1 MELSKLLARGGL
13 PAGERILAR
22 AQALIW
28 PGRWEELAACFV
40 RAREDGLPRSHLEEL
55 LLQAILF
62 CGFPRIVRAFR
73 VLEESWPAPEPP
85 PADAPAP
92 EDRVKAG
99 RELFAAIYRDN
110 ADAVEAMLSRYHGE
124 LHDFVLDTAYGRILS
139 RQGLSFRTR
148 ELIAVAALA
157 VMDQIPQLV
166 AHGRGAM
173 HFGADGEQIFE
184 TIYTALQDAGKAR
197 QLQRRVVGVE

>member
-1 MELSKLLARGGL
+1 MALDDLLARQGL
-13 PAGERILAR
+13 SAGERILIR

-40 RAREDGLPRSHLEEL
+40 RARDDGVPRSHLEEL

-62 CGFPRIVRAFR
+62 CGFPRVIRAFR
-73 VLEESWPAPEPP
+73 VFAEVWPAEQPP
-85 PADAPAP
+85 TGGAVPLQKQAH
-92 EDRVKAG
+92 AG
-99 RELFAAIYRDN
+99 RELFATIYQENTESVR
-110 ADAVEAMLSRYHGE
+110 AMLRSYHGE

-139 RQGLSFRTR
+139 RQGLPPRTR

-166 AHGRGAM
+166 AHGRGALN
-173 HFGADGEQIFE
+173 FGADGEQVFE
-184 TIYTALQDAGKAR
+184 AIYTALQDAEEAR
-197 QLQRRVVGVE
+197 RLQRRIVGS